1 MGRRGMMPLW
11 PRMGKTM
18 RVERAAFLAAFGR
31 SQRLRGCAAAQVL
44 GHRREAPARWAVARS
59 AKRPEGGP
67 RNERWARPAP
77 SATIERA
84 KTEAACSQGSVSP
97 TGCCAKRKATRRCEQ
112 IQGLCAA
119 AHRTPIFA
127 RAAKRVVGADGG
139 KRCGWNEPRF
149 LRPLAAR
156 NACEVVLRHR
166 FWDAAPNPGRGLR
179 PLHPALDPPAPPS
192 PQFFNAYILKVIRDN
207 LLRRAARLRH
217 AIGAPLAHAHAMA
230 IARAGHHELA
240 LLRAQAGDE
249 G

>member
-1 MGRRGMMPLW
+1 MGRRGDDAPAAPDGENDAGGMSRVSCGLW
-11 PRMGKTM
+11 PLATLARLCCGTGFGTPEGSASPVGCCAQRKATRRWTERK
-18 RVERAAFLAAFGR
+18 RVPG
-31 SQRLRGCAAAQVL
+31 
-44 GHRREAPARWAVARS
+44 GHLPPKV
-59 AKRPEGGP
+59 AKRPEGVSKYKGC
-67 RNERWARPAP
+67 ARPA
-77 SATIERA
+77 R
-84 KTEAACSQGSVSP
+84 
-97 TGCCAKRKATRRCEQ
+97 
-112 IQGLCAA
+112 
-119 AHRTPIFA
+119 RTPIFA

-192 PQFFNAYILKVIRDN
+192 PQFFNAYILKVIRHD

>member
-1 MGRRGMMPLW
+1 MGRRGDDAPAAPDGWCKNDAGGMSRVSCGLW
-11 PRMGKTM
+11 P
-18 RVERAAFLAAFGR
+18 LATLAGLCCGTGFGTPKG
-31 SQRLRGCAAAQVL
+31 SVSPVA
-44 GHRREAPARWAVARS
+44 RREAPARWAVAAKGGKATRS
-59 AKRPEGGP
+59 APK
-67 RNERWARPAP
+67 
-77 SATIERA
+77 
-84 KTEAACSQGSVSP
+84 GSVSP
-97 TGCCAKRKATRRCEQ
+97 AGCCAKRKATRRCEQ
-112 IQGLCAA
+112 IQGL
-119 AHRTPIFA
+119 
-127 RAAKRVVGADGG
+127 RVASAQNADICEGSETSGGGGWG

-166 FWDAAPNPGRGLR
+166 FWGAAPNPGRGLR

-192 PQFFNAYILKVIRDN
+192 PQFFNAYILKVIRHD

>member
-1 MGRRGMMPLW
+1 MPLR
-11 PRMGKTM
+11 PRMGKMM

-84 KTEAACSQGSVSP
+84 KPEAACSQGSASP
-97 TGCCAKRKATRRCEQ
+97 VGCCAQRKATRRREQ
-112 IQGLCAA
+112 IQGL
-119 AHRTPIFA
+119 
-127 RAAKRVVGADGG
+127 RAASAQNADICEGSETSGGGGWG

-192 PQFFNAYILKVIRDN
+192 PQFFNAYILKVIRHD

-240 LLRAQAGDE
+240 LLRAQAGNE
-249 G
+249 R